1 MAETNVA
8 VAGSDPAALAHLHG
22 VFRFAVGGTTALVI
36 CEAMGWYPTFLAPLL
51 AAVLLANLPS
61 GLPFKA
67 GVVLILVQAA
77 GAYAAFILSSLMHGT
92 PVILFGAISLIL
104 LLCFANLAQG
114 RGFLPILL
122 VLISFSTIPI
132 VTMIAPQQAGA
143 LPLAFTR
150 GMAVAVIV
158 TWLAHAVWPKLA
170 SGAPPPPAATAA
182 SANPIAMALT
192 GIAIVLPL
200 MLVYLMY
207 GITDA
212 LPVLITT
219 VVLVINFDPKR
230 SATQGMAMMIANFFG
245 GMVALLA
252 YLLLQV
258 APSLLTLTLI
268 TFLIALFFGVQVE
281 RGGPRGAVGLITF
294 NQAMVLFSLALA
306 PGGSSSGLWGTR
318 LLQFGIACVFAVG
331 MMSLLWPRLEAG
343 FRERAS

>member
-1 MAETNVA
+1 MAGTNVA

-51 AAVLLANLPS
+51 AAVLLANLPR
-61 GLPFKA
+61 GLPFKV

-92 PVILFGAISLIL
+92 PVILFGAIALIL

-150 GMAVAVIV
+150 GMALAVIV
-158 TWLAHAVWPKLA
+158 TWLVHSVWPKLA
-170 SGAPPPPAATAA
+170 DATPRAAPAA
-182 SANPIAMALT
+182 SAYPIAMALT
-192 GIAIVLPL
+192 GVAIVLPL

-245 GMVALLA
+245 GIVALVA

-268 TFLIALFFGVQVE
+268 TFLIALFFGLQVE

-306 PGGSSSGLWGTR
+306 PGGSSAGLWGTR

-343 FRERAS
+343 FRGRAS

>member
-1 MAETNVA
+1 MAGTDVA
-8 VAGSDPAALAHLHG
+8 LAGNDPAALAHLHG
-22 VFRFAVGGTTALVI
+22 VFRFAVGGTAALVI

-51 AAVLLANLPS
+51 TAVLLANLPR

-77 GAYAAFILSSLMHGT
+77 GAYTAFILSSLLHDT
-92 PVILFGAISLIL
+92 PIILFGAIALIL

-143 LPLAFTR
+143 LPFAFTV
-150 GMAVAVIV
+150 GMAVAVTV
-158 TWLAHAVWPKLA
+158 TWLVHVAWPKVA
-170 SGAPPPPAATAA
+170 SATPPPPTAA
-182 SANPIAMALT
+182 SAHPIAMALT

-230 SATQGMAMMIANFFG
+230 SATQGMVMMIANFFG
-245 GMVALLA
+245 GMVAVLA

-268 TFLIALFFGVQVE
+268 TFLVALFFAVQVG
-281 RGGPRGAVGLITF
+281 RGGPQGAVGLITF
-294 NQAMVLFSLALA
+294 NQAMVLFSLSLA
-306 PGGSSSGLWGTR
+306 PGGSGAGLWGTR
-318 LLQFGIACVFAVG
+318 LLQFGLACIFAVG
-331 MMSLLWPRLEAG
+331 MMSLLWPRLTARDRG
-343 FRERAS
+343 PAS

>member
-1 MAETNVA
+1 VAGTDVAA
-8 VAGSDPAALAHLHG
+8 VAGNDAAAQSHLHG
-22 VFRFAVGGTTALVI
+22 VLRFAVGGTAALVV

-51 AAVLLANLPS
+51 AAVLLANLPR

-67 GVVLILVQAA
+67 GVVLMLVEAA
-77 GAYAAFILSSLMHGT
+77 GAYGAFILSSLLHDT
-92 PVILFGAISLIL
+92 PVILFGAISIII

-122 VLISFSTIPI
+122 VLISFSTVPI
-132 VTMIAPQQAGA
+132 VTMIAPQQASP
-143 LPLAFTR
+143 LPFAFAR
-150 GMAVAVIV
+150 GMVVAVIA

-170 SGAPPPPAATAA
+170 SAAPPAATAA
-182 SANPIAMALT
+182 SANPFAMALT
-192 GIAIVLPL
+192 GIAIVLPM

-230 SATQGMAMMIANFFG
+230 SATQGMVMMIANFFG
-245 GMVALLA
+245 GMVALVA
-252 YLLLQV
+252 YLLLRV

-268 TFLIALFFGVQVE
+268 TFLVALFFAVLVE
-281 RGGPRGAVGLITF
+281 RGGPAGAVGLITF

-306 PGGSSSGLWGTR
+306 PGGSSAGLWGTR
-318 LLQFGIACVFAVG
+318 LVQFGIACTFAVG
-331 MMSLLWPRLEAG
+331 MMSLLWPLLNARS
-343 FRERAS
+343 RDRAT

>member
-1 MAETNVA
+1 VAGSNVA
-8 VAGSDPAALAHLHG
+8 VAGKDPAALARLHG
-22 VFRFAVGGTTALVI
+22 VLRFAAGGTAALVI

-61 GLPFKA
+61 GLPFKV

-150 GMAVAVIV
+150 GMAVAVMV
-158 TWLAHAVWPKLA
+158 TWLVHAVWPKV
-170 SGAPPPPAATAA
+170 A
-182 SANPIAMALT
+182 SAVPPSPPTASAYPVAMALT

-230 SATQGMAMMIANFFG
+230 SATQGLVMMIANFLG

-252 YLLLQV
+252 YVLLQV

-268 TFLIALFFGVQVE
+268 TFLVALFFGVRVE

-294 NQAMVLFSLALA
+294 NQSMVLFSLALA
-306 PGGSSSGLWGTR
+306 PGGSSAGLWGTR
-318 LLQFGIACVFAVG
+318 LLQFGIACIFAVG

-343 FRERAS
+343 SRVRGQSS

>member
-1 MAETNVA
+1 MAETNAAA
-8 VAGSDPAALAHLHG
+8 VAANDPAALAHLQG
-22 VFRFAVGGTTALVI
+22 VFRFAVGGTAALVI
-36 CEAMGWYPTFLAPLL
+36 SEAMGWYPTFLAPLL
-51 AAVLLANLPS
+51 AAVLLANLPR

-67 GVVLILVQAA
+67 GVVLILVQGA
-77 GAYAAFILSSLMHGT
+77 GAYAAFVLSSLLHDT
-92 PVILFGAISLIL
+92 PVILFGSIALIL

-143 LPLAFTR
+143 LPFAFTR
-150 GMAVAVIV
+150 GMAVAVIGM
-158 TWLAHAVWPKLA
+158 WLVHAVWPKVA
-170 SGAPPPPAATAA
+170 SAAPPAATAA
-182 SANPIAMALT
+182 SAHPIGMALT

-230 SATQGMAMMIANFFG
+230 SATQGMVMMIANFFG
-245 GMVALLA
+245 GIVALLA

-258 APSLLTLTLI
+258 APSLPTLTLI
-268 TFLIALFFGVQVE
+268 TFLVALFFAVRVE
-281 RGGPRGAVGLITF
+281 RGGPGGAVGLITF
-294 NQAMVLFSLALA
+294 NQTMVLLSLALA
-306 PGGSSSGLWGTR
+306 PGGSSAGLWGTR
-318 LLQFGIACVFAVG
+318 LVQFAIACTFAVG
-331 MMSLLWPRLEAG
+331 MMTLLWPRFQAG
-343 FRERAS
+343 ERGRAS